1 MKILVINCGSA
12 TVKFRLYRV
21 EDNGELNSLAGGIV
35 TGLGKE
41 SGCIKYELADFLYEQ
56 KIPHPGYREAIEA
69 AIGCLTHPDN
79 GVLNNVSDIEAVG
92 HRTVHGGDKF
102 THSVLVDREVIGMME
117 QCTHLAPLHNPA
129 NLAGINQA
137 MSLLPHTPQVAVFD
151 TAFHQTIPLHASLYA
166 MPYEMFKK
174 HGIRKYG
181 FHGTSC
187 QYIVH
192 RASQLFNQPFDKIR
206 MVICHLGNGVSVTA
220 VKNGRSVENSLGF
233 TSLEGAIMGT
243 RCGALDPGVILYLM
257 TELNFSAEQVYNLLY
272 HQSGLLG
279 ISGESNDMKTI
290 TDLAEEGNP
299 RCRLAIEMFA
309 YRLKK
314 YIGSY
319 IAVMGGIDLLVFT
332 GGIGENS
339 PVVRRLTVEDLGFL
353 GIEIDPE
360 LNEKALAK
368 ESVINRKQCAVNVAV
383 IPTNE
388 EWMIAKETL
397 EVLAAR
403 DRKNVIEKGGEIV
416 KEMNS

>member
-12 TVKFRLYRV
+12 TVKFRLFKTQ
-21 EDNGELNSLAGGIV
+21 EQDEISSLAGGIV
-35 TGLGKE
+35 SGLGKE
-41 SGCIKYELADFLYEQ
+41 NAQISYQSPGFHFEQ
-56 KIPHPGYREAIEA
+56 QLNRPGYREAIQA
-69 AIGCLTHPDN
+69 AIECLTHPKY
-79 GVLNNVSDIEAVG
+79 GVLRDVSEIDAAG
-92 HRTVHGGDKF
+92 HRTVHGGTKF
-102 THSVLVDREVIGMME
+102 THSVLVDRDVITEME
-117 QCTHLAPLHNPA
+117 QCSHLAPLHNPA

-137 MSLLPHTPQVAVFD
+137 MALLPKTPQVAVFD

-166 MPYEMFKK
+166 MPYEIYETY
-174 HGIRKYG
+174 GIRKYG

-192 RASQLFNQPFDKIR
+192 RASRLLGKPAEEMR

-220 VKNGRSVENSLGF
+220 VKNGHSVENSLGF

-257 TELNFSAEQVYNLLY
+257 TELNFSAEQVYNMLY
-272 HQSGLLG
+272 YKSGLLG
-279 ISGESNDMKTI
+279 ISGVSNDMRTI

-339 PVVRRLTVEDLGFL
+339 PIVRSLAVEELGFL

-360 LNEKALAK
+360 LNEKALAV
-368 ESVINRKQCAVNVAV
+368 ESLIHRKPCLVAIAV

-403 DRKNVIEKGGEIV
+403 DIKNAIEKGREV
-416 KEMNS
+416 LKELSS